1 MRGFGLATAAALG
14 AGTASAYGTSQ
25 ALPGLLERVR
35 NTILTPK
42 TQWQLIEAE
51 PTSVSKLYSGF
62 VMPMAAFAAVISFFR
77 MSVVG
82 VTLPDGGALRKSLV
96 SGLFSSLLTFVMGL
110 VGLYLVGMIINML
123 ACVFGGLRDRR
134 QALKTAAYALT
145 PAWLGT
151 ALTFFFPL
159 GSLLQLVAGLY
170 SLYVL
175 HLGLPDDEGKA
186 DRSGRLHRRGG
197 GLPDR
202 RRHSVRNDCCHAGR
216 GGGAALSRV
225 RQFRTS

>member
-1 MRGFGLATAAALG
+1 MRDFGLATASALG
-14 AGTASAYGTSQ
+14 AGTASADGTSQ

-35 NTILTPK
+35 SIILTPK

-62 VMPMAAFAAVISFFR
+62 VMPMAAFAAVMSFFR

-82 VTLPDGGALRKSLV
+82 VTLPDGGALRMSLV

-123 ACVFGGLRDRR
+123 ASVFGGLRDRR

-151 ALTFFFPL
+151 ALTFLPL
-159 GSLLQLVAGLY
+159 GSLLQLIAGLY
-170 SLYVL
+170 GLYVL
-175 HLGLPDDEGKA
+175 HLGLPVMMKA
-186 DRSGRLHRRGG
+186 KQAGTGG
-197 GLPDR
+197 YTAAVVACLIGVGILFGMI
-202 RRHSVRNDCCHAGR
+202 AATL
-216 GGGAALSRV
+216 GAAAGLH
-225 RQFRTS
+225 